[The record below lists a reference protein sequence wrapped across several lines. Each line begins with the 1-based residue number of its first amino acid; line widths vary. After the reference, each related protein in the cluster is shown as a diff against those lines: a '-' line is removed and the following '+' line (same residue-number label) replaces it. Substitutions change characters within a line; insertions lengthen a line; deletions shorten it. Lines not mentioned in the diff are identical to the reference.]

1 METMKAKVVNI
12 YNKHHHDWVVL
23 LKGDFDRYKG
33 FQSHLK
39 TGMERSIWNHVLP
52 NTVELHGYGKPRV
65 NVGDIVLIW
74 MKAR

>member
-1 METMKAKVVNI
+1 MIGSYYLKVTSI
-12 YNKHHHDWVVL
+12 GI
-23 LKGDFDRYKG
+23 KGSNYISK
-33 FQSHLK
+33 LA
-39 TGMERSIWNHVLP
+39 WNTPFGIMFLP